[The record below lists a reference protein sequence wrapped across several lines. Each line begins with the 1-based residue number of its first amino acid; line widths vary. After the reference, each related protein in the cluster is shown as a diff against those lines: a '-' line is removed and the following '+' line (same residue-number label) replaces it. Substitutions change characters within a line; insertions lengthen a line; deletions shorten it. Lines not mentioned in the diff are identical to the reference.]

1 MRLLALKLANF
12 RNFERVEFR
21 FEKEKTILSGENGL
35 GKSNLLEATYFLAI
49 GKSGRG
55 ARDRDVLRWG
65 AGYFSIEGIVEEERG
80 TFPIRLGYDPAVGKK
95 AHLRERAVPHL
106 SGLIGAFNAVLFSP
120 EDVDL
125 VLRNRA
131 QRRRILDI
139 LVSQS
144 SVSYLS
150 DLERYRRVLSQR
162 NRLLKASGAQL
173 LADPARMSPW
183 NHQLAEVGAR
193 IVGGRLDALHEMGP
207 WISRYYSEISAAS
220 EALKAEYQSLVDSDR
235 KESAQE
241 VLEAALMERLRDEV
255 EQGFTLSGPHRDN
268 LVFRLGGRTAQRF
281 ASMGQLKSVLL
292 AWKLAEAR
300 FLESKTGTSP
310 VLLMDDIFSELDRR
324 RACSLMALLSSFGQV
339 LLTTARDSDLDFE
352 AQGYQ
357 IVAL

>member
-1 MRLLALKLANF
+1 MGPW
-12 RNFERVEFR
+12 
-21 FEKEKTILSGENGL
+21 IS
-35 GKSNLLEATYFLAI
+35 
-49 GKSGRG
+49 
-55 ARDRDVLRWG
+55 
-65 AGYFSIEGIVEEERG
+65 
-80 TFPIRLGYDPAVGKK
+80 
-95 AHLRERAVPHL
+95 
-106 SGLIGAFNAVLFSP
+106 
-120 EDVDL
+120 
-125 VLRNRA
+125 
-131 QRRRILDI
+131 
-139 LVSQS
+139 
-144 SVSYLS
+144 
-150 DLERYRRVLSQR
+150 RYYSEISA
-162 NRLLKASGAQL
+162 AS
-173 LADPARMSPW
+173 
-183 NHQLAEVGAR
+183 E
-193 IVGGRLDALHEMGP
+193 ALHEMGP

-300 FLESKTGTSP
+300 FLESKTGASP